1 MSTTAVPAGRV
12 PNGRRGRR
20 GRVRPLLGLGTVVV
34 IGAVVAVAVGLFQG
48 DFTQSAPVTV
58 LSPRAGLV
66 MNPDA
71 KVEFHGVQ
79 VGRVASIEALPGGQ
93 AALHLAMD
101 PTLLHVIPANA
112 LVDITSSTV
121 FGAKFVEMLPPA
133 DPSAQSV
140 HAGQTLE
147 SKHVTVET
155 NTVFEQLTSVLSKI
169 EPAKLNETLG
179 ALTLALNGRGH
190 EIGQMIG
197 DLDAF
202 LAKLEPSRPNL
213 EHDLAVAPAVFN
225 SYADAAPD
233 LVRSA
238 DNTVRLS
245 QTIVEEQHNLDALL
259 ISTIGL
265 ADIGN
270 QVLGDNGRPLKDV
283 VTLLLP
289 TTGLLSQYHQALT
302 CAISGLSVWWKQ
314 GANKDPGIT
323 LLSGLD
329 FGAERYRYPGDLPRV
344 AAKGGPQCTDLP
356 AIPFQAHPPMV
367 VADVGANQWKYGN
380 QFLMWNSDFIKQ
392 WLYGP
397 LDGPPRNTAQIGQP
411 G

>member
-1 MSTTAVPAGRV
+1 MSPTAVPAGRAPDGHRV
-12 PNGRRGRR
+12 RR
-20 GRVRPLLGLGTVVV
+20 GRVRPLLGLVTVVA
-34 IGAVVAVAVGLFQG
+34 IGAIVAVAVSLFQG
-48 DFTQSAPVTV
+48 DFTRSAPVTV

-79 VGRVASIEALPGGQ
+79 VGRVASIEALPDGQ

-101 PTLLHVIPANA
+101 PALLHVIPANV

-133 DPSAQSV
+133 EPSAQSL
-140 HAGQTLE
+140 HAGETFE

-179 ALTLALNGRGH
+179 ALTSALNGRGH
-190 EIGQMIG
+190 EIGQMIS
-197 DLDAF
+197 DLDAL
-202 LAKLEPSRPNL
+202 LAKLEPSRGSL
-213 EHDLAVAPAVFN
+213 AHDLAVAPTVLN

-233 LVRSA
+233 LVRAA
-238 DNTVRLS
+238 DNTVRVS

-270 QVLGDNGRPLKDV
+270 QVLADNGRRLKDV

-289 TTGLLSQYHQALT
+289 TTDLLSQYHQALT
-302 CAISGLSVWWKQ
+302 CAISGLSYWWKQ

-356 AIPFQAHPPMV
+356 AIPFQAHPPFV
-367 VADVGANQWKYGN
+367 VADVGANQWRYGN
-380 QFLMWNSDFIKQ
+380 QSLLWNSDFIKQ
-392 WLYGP
+392 WLFGP